1 MNFRDY
7 HMNEERQIR
16 FGAWMKDGTVVVYID
31 QTRYVFITDAV
42 YHYQLQKLA
51 KYRPWSALNK
61 IKEMVASGAAEQV
74 EPPVAHKDSSDTP
87 NPVPPIRSKPV
98 QGTLF

>member
-1 MNFRDY
+1 
-7 HMNEERQIR
+7 
-16 FGAWMKDGTVVVYID
+16 MKDGTVVVYID

-42 YHYQLQKLA
+42 YHRQLQKLA

-61 IKEMVASGAAEQV
+61 IKEMVADGAAEQI
-74 EPPVAHKDSSDTP
+74 EPAPT
-87 NPVPPIRSKPV
+87 PPISKKPV